1 MKTVKGI
8 LIRAIGLIAVVVIG
22 LFVLTAVS
30 NSAGSAR
37 TSLSDAKVTALS
49 STADS
54 VIYASVDSPLAG
66 FYRSGDGGRTW
77 QLVSRQLDRQVN
89 ALVVSPADA
98 KTVWAGTQGGSLALE
113 HDSLFVSHNSGQNWT
128 RTPLLLPANPE
139 GRIPT
144 VLSLAADP
152 RDAGTIYVGTDGQGL
167 YKLTDSG
174 TTLTALGSDFSRAR
188 VEQVVVAPS
197 DTQQV
202 FAVTSNGLFES
213 SNGGQEWAK
222 IQSLPEKAVTLAV
235 APSNSQILYVGSA
248 SMGAYRSDNGGE
260 SWKPIGAGLG
270 LVPGAVLSVRNVE
283 VDAQNPN
290 HVYAMPSYIF
300 SGTSAPEAPLG
311 VFESRDGGQTWSQ
324 VKTGEVV
331 GQVNAVAVAPAAN
344 GNVYLATDRGV
355 VLANKDAGN
364 TSVSQT
370 FGSVISGNGSA
381 ADGLARVSIIL
392 VTAMAAASGHPGQ
405 AGALLPHHHQ
415 PPDAE
420 QLQLVTAD

>member
-1 MKTVKGI
+1 MKTAKGI
-8 LIRAIGLIAVVVIG
+8 LIRAIGLIVVVVIG

-37 TSLSDAKVTALS
+37 TSLADARVTALS

-66 FYRSGDGGRTW
+66 FYRSADGGRTW

-113 HDSLFVSHNSGQNWT
+113 RDSLFVSHNGGQDWT

-167 YKLTDSG
+167 YKLSDRG

-188 VEQVVVAPS
+188 VEQVVVSPS

-202 FAVTSNGLFES
+202 FAVTTNGLFES
-213 SNGGQEWAK
+213 RNGGDAWSRV
-222 IQSLPEKAVTLAV
+222 QSLPEKAVTLAV
-235 APSNSQILYVGSA
+235 APSNNRILYVGTV

-260 SWKPIGAGLG
+260 TWKPIGTGLG
-270 LVPGAVLSVRNVE
+270 LVPGAVVSVRNIE
-283 VDAQNPN
+283 VDAQNPD

-300 SGTSAPEAPLG
+300 SGTDAVETPLG
-311 VFESRDGGQTWSQ
+311 VYESRDGGQAWTQ
-324 VKTGEVV
+324 VKTGEAV
-331 GQVNAVAVAPAAN
+331 GQVNAVAVAPATN

-355 VLANKDAGN
+355 VLANKEAGN
-364 TSVSQT
+364 TSVSET
-370 FGSVISGNGSA
+370 FGAMVRGDGSTT
-381 ADGLARVSIIL
+381 DGLAQVSIIL
-392 VTAMAAASGHPGQ
+392 VTAMAAA
-405 AGALLPHHHQ
+405 AVI
-415 PPDAE
+415 
-420 QLQLVTAD
+420 LVKPAHFCRTIVSRLMRNSCSS